1 VQYRFTRELASF
13 PSKEFYEDRLQ
24 TAISNSAEVLD
35 VLGSS
40 EFPWPRA
47 NGVIVPTVFIQCGDE
62 ESMGGASKSNEG
74 QAKVVQDVIS
84 LLVAGENEASKNLKI
99 TVLSPYSKQVLHLK
113 NSLRPPTPC
122 HTIDSFQGRESDI
135 IIFSTVRCN
144 AAGDIGFVEDR
155 RRLNV
160 MWTRAKLAVIIVGD
174 HRTMIETS
182 ELWKRAIEACT
193 EVKLVSENEDQ

>member
-1 VQYRFTRELASF
+1 MQYRFTQELARF

-40 EFPWPRA
+40 EFPWPRT
-47 NGVIVPTVFIQCGDE
+47 NGVIVPTVFIQCSDE

-74 QAKVVQDVIS
+74 QAEVVQDVIS
-84 LLVAGENEASKNLKI
+84 LLVAGENEVSKNLTI
-99 TVLSPYSKQVLHLK
+99 TVLSPYSKQVLYLK

-122 HTIDSFQGRESDI
+122 YTIDSFQGRESDI

-144 AAGDIGFVEDR
+144 AAGDIGFVEDK

-174 HRTMIETS
+174 RRTMIDTS
-182 ELWKRAIEACT
+182 GLWKRAIEACT
-193 EVKLVSENEDQ
+193 EVKLVSENEG